1 MLLKGA
7 RVLVVDAQA
16 HARWSVMRALIRDGA
31 HVDGVA
37 NGREAFMLC
46 RRRPFDVVI
55 IDLGLPDTEGD
66 VLVRAIRAVSSPTC
80 LVLVT
85 GTSEQLGAKAREA
98 GADRIFSRPTDWG
111 LVLAYLRSRELT
123 RAA

>member
-1 MLLKGA
+1 MLLKGP

-16 HARWSVMRALIRDGA
+16 HSRWSVMRALLRDGA

-55 IDLGLPDTEGD
+55 VDLGLPDTAAD
-66 VLVRAIRAVSSPTC
+66 VLIRAIRAVNGPVGIVVAT
-80 LVLVT
+80 
-85 GTSEQLGAKAREA
+85 
-98 GADRIFSRPTDWG
+98 GADGPALSIRARDIGADQLFSRPT
-111 LVLAYLRSRELT
+111 
-123 RAA
+123 